1 MNEPNNSEVNPLISV
16 VIPAYN
22 AESFVGHTLT
32 SVLEQTYQN
41 IEVIVIDDG
50 SQDSTADIVKS
61 FAKSDPRVILV
72 NQPNSG
78 VSSAR
83 NSGIYHSKGEFIAF
97 IDADDIYYP
106 ECLEKLTHAM
116 LEADNSVGLVYTW
129 SAHIDDEG
137 NLTSGFNCSLV
148 EEEVYEAL
156 LSRNFIGNA
165 SAALVRRCCIDKV
178 GGYNSE
184 MQPGCADWDFYLRVA
199 EHYQFKV
206 VPEFLIGYRKLA
218 TSMSRSCAAM
228 EKSYEQVLEN
238 AHKRNHNIST
248 EFVSTSKSFYFI
260 YLNSQSRSNRR
271 YVESINYLYKAASL
285 KPGILLS
292 FLFYKFLIVT
302 FIEILTFP
310 FTFLLWSDNISWT
323 NFKQKLRKT
332 YYQVSNFSDLYELA
346 NKSLAR

>member
-1 MNEPNNSEVNPLISV
+1 MNKPHNSEANTLISV
-16 VIPAYN
+16 VVPAYN

-32 SVLEQTYQN
+32 SILQQTYQN

-50 SQDSTADIVKS
+50 SQDSTADIVKT

-72 NQPNSG
+72 TQSNSG

-83 NSGIYHSKGEFIAF
+83 NSGIYHSKGEFLAF
-97 IDADDIYYP
+97 IDADDIYYS

-116 LEADNSVGLVYTW
+116 IEADNSVGLVYTW

-137 NLTSGFNCSLV
+137 ILTSGFNCSLV
-148 EEEVYEAL
+148 EGEVYDAL

-165 SAALVRRCCIDKV
+165 SAALVRRCCIDTV

-199 EHYQFKV
+199 EYYQFKV

-218 TSMSRSCAAM
+218 NSMSRSCASM

-238 AHKRNHNIST
+238 AQKRNPNIST
-248 EFVSTSKSFYFI
+248 EFISSSKSFYFI

-271 YVESINYLYKAASL
+271 YGESLNYLYKAASL
-285 KPGILLS
+285 KPGLLLC
-292 FLFYKFLIVT
+292 FQLYKFLIVT
-302 FIEILTFP
+302 FLEIITFP
-310 FTFLLWSDNISWT
+310 FTFVLWSDNISWT
-323 NFKQKLRKT
+323 TFKQKLRKT
-332 YYQVSNFSDLYELA
+332 YYQVSTFSELYELA
-346 NKSLAR
+346 NKSLER